1 MTDPS
6 KAYHMK
12 RALLDFISAG
22 NRLTEA
28 WDENSVVIYPEYL
41 PAFEDFLFEFA
52 NLMTEPE
59 DQHELGYIA
68 RKAWEGQ

>member
-1 MTDPS
+1 MPN
-6 KAYHMK
+6 KAYNMK

-41 PAFEDFLFEFA
+41 PAFEDFLCDFA
-52 NLMTEPE
+52 SMMTEPE
-59 DQHELGYIA
+59 DQYEMGEHNLNT
-68 RKAWEGQ
+68 